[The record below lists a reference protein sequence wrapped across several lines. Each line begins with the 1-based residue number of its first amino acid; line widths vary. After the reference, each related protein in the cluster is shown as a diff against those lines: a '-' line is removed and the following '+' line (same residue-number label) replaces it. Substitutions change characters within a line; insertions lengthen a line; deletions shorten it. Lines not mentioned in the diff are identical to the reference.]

1 MCESH
6 EEIEEIARCI
16 RRPGTIVYAWLLYHP
31 AGACVISGSKSLERL
46 EFGCPRPGG
55 EVSPS
60 RVVWDLY
67 GQRPAGFAVGTGAD
81 CTDI

>member
-1 MCESH
+1 MKAMKK
-6 EEIEEIARCI
+6 IEEIARCHQEDLA
-16 RRPGTIVYAWLLYHP
+16 TIVYAWLLYHP
-31 AGACVISGSKSLERL
+31 AGACVISGSKSL
-46 EFGCPRPGG
+46 

>member
-1 MCESH
+1 MKAMKK
-6 EEIEEIARCI
+6 IEEIAR
-16 RRPGTIVYAWLLYHP
+16 RHQEAPTAIVYAWLLYHP

-46 EFGCPRPGG
+46 DLGCPAPGG

-67 GQRPAGFAVGTGAD
+67 GQRQQVLR
-81 CTDI
+81 